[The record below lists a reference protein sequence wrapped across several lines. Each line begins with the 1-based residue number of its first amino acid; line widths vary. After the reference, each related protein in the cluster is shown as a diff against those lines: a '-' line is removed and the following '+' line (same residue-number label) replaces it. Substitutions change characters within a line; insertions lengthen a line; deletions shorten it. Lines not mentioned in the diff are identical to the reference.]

1 MPRTSIAPQ
10 TRQRARVLRNNA
22 TPHERRLW
30 LALRE
35 LNKQGLKF
43 RRQAAI
49 GQFIGDFV
57 DYGRKLVVEL
67 DGSQHGE
74 PKGQAGDAQR
84 SLWLASQGYTV
95 LRFWNG
101 DVDRNLEGV
110 VETIF
115 DQASRFEETSRSS
128 SSAEATPPLAP
139 PHEGEGNDRN
149 HSHE

>member
-1 MPRTSIAPQ
+1 M
-10 TRQRARVLRNNA
+10 
-22 TPHERRLW
+22 
-30 LALRE
+30 ALRL

-49 GQFIGDFV
+49 GHFIGDFV

-74 PKGQAGDAQR
+74 PKGQAVDTRR
-84 SLWLASQGYTV
+84 SRWLASQGYTV

-101 DVDRNLEGV
+101 DVDQNLEGV

-115 DQASRFEETSRSS
+115 EQASRLEETSRPS
-128 SSAEATPPLAP
+128 SSAEATPPLTP

-149 HSHE
+149 HPHE

>member
-30 LALRE
+30 AALRL
-35 LNKQGLKF
+35 LNKQGFKF

-49 GQFIGDFV
+49 GPFIGDFV

-74 PKGQAGDAQR
+74 PKGEAGDARR
-84 SLWLASQGYTV
+84 SRWLESQGFTV
-95 LRFWNG
+95 LRVWNG
-101 DVDRNLEGV
+101 DVDRNPEGV

-115 DQASRFEETSRSS
+115 HEASRRGGG
-128 SSAEATPPLAP
+128 TPPLAP

-149 HSHE
+149 ISHD

>member
-30 LALRE
+30 MALRL
-35 LNKQGLKF
+35 LNKQGFKF

-49 GQFIGDFV
+49 GPYIGDFV
-57 DYGRKLVVEL
+57 DYGRKLDVEL

-74 PKGQAGDAQR
+74 PKGTALDAR
-84 SLWLASQGYTV
+84 RTGWLETQGFAV
-95 LRFWNG
+95 LRIWNG
-101 DVDRNLEGV
+101 DVDRNLDGI

-115 DQASRFEETSRSS
+115 H
-128 SSAEATPPLAP
+128 EALRRGGGTLPLAP
-139 PHEGEGNDRN
+139 PHKGEGNSRTN
-149 HSHE
+149 PHE